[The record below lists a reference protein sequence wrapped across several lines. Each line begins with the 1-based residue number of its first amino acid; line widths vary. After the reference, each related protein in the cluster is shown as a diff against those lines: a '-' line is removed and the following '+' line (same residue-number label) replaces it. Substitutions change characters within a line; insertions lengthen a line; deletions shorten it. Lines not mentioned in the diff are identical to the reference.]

1 MNNIDFCNKVV
12 TIPQSGGTCW
22 FTAILMSLLY
32 SQHSRKLL
40 YNHLE
45 QFKDKDDLLKILNT
59 ILKYHYV
66 NPEKAESFFSKY
78 TSENILDYVQIL
90 DGVALDHR
98 TSEIMKKQGAYP
110 YIFLPKF
117 IRRLNKTCLTLDYYN
132 DVFYTGINEFLHH
145 GIDPSGNLGLIN
157 YLDYGIDT
165 PRFLFKIKGNLEY
178 TLKNPD
184 YICVNMWNNMKERG
198 NKPYYVTLLDKGI
211 NTPAIS
217 EGLKLHNYNVKF
229 EGLYEFKDEIIYNG
243 EVYVLNSCILGNY
256 NDMPT
261 GHAIAGISCKNNRYV
276 YNGWTYNT
284 IDPAMVVERMVKNT
298 LPCYLTK
305 YEWNVNNP
313 YEKFCLN
320 PKACTVDRIDYT
332 RRDLCFSFG
341 KGLRVLLY
349 VKKSSIK
356 SVDDNISSLSVVKK
370 PNEDIFYFKSSS
382 KSLKDNFEL
391 SKKSDISLSYIKS
404 PNTNL
409 KPHIHDLYKTISEI
423 KSPEIVVSDKSKSKK
438 ISSSSVKSV
447 HKSLKKEDN
456 KNRIKELLEINKKLL
471 LENKKNRSQ
480 IKELKLKIKLL

>member
-1 MNNIDFCNKVV
+1 
-12 TIPQSGGTCW
+12 
-22 FTAILMSLLY
+22 
-32 SQHSRKLL
+32 
-40 YNHLE
+40 
-45 QFKDKDDLLKILNT
+45 
-59 ILKYHYV
+59 
-66 NPEKAESFFSKY
+66 
-78 TSENILDYVQIL
+78 
-90 DGVALDHR
+90 
-98 TSEIMKKQGAYP
+98 
-110 YIFLPKF
+110 
-117 IRRLNKTCLTLDYYN
+117 
-132 DVFYTGINEFLHH
+132 
-145 GIDPSGNLGLIN
+145 
-157 YLDYGIDT
+157 
-165 PRFLFKIKGNLEY
+165 
-178 TLKNPD
+178 
-184 YICVNMWNNMKERG
+184 
-198 NKPYYVTLLDKGI
+198 
-211 NTPAIS
+211 
-217 EGLKLHNYNVKF
+217 
-229 EGLYEFKDEIIYNG
+229 
-243 EVYVLNSCILGNY
+243 
-256 NDMPT
+256 
-261 GHAIAGISCKNNRYV
+261 
-276 YNGWTYNT
+276 
-284 IDPAMVVERMVKNT
+284 MVVERMVKNT

-332 RRDLCFSFG
+332 RMDLCFSFG

-356 SVDDNISSLSVVKK
+356 SVDDNILSVVKK
-370 PNEDIFYFKSSS
+370 PNEKIFYFKSSS

-423 KSPEIVVSDKSKSKK
+423 KSPEIVVSDKSKK